1 MNGNPPSKMNA
12 QKTLSLRWVRTDSRT
27 RKHPFAVLICAVL
40 PLLTG
45 VNLSLAQDRGLG
57 LGVIFGEPTG
67 ISGKY
72 WISSRNAIDGGLA
85 WSFRRSGYLHLHGDY
100 LWHFTGV
107 FPEAEGVVL
116 YAGPGGRI
124 GFAGTQSVVGIR
136 MVGGAAYF
144 LPKVP
149 MDVFVEIAPVL
160 DLLPETSGSLNGG
173 IGIRYFFP

>member
-1 MNGNPPSKMNA
+1 MMSSNQTS
-12 QKTLSLRWVRTDSRT
+12 QKSARPFHPVDRLHSRT
-27 RKHPFAVLICAVL
+27 RSCGCAVFLLAVL
-40 PLLTG
+40 LLAPG
-45 VNLSLAQDRGLG
+45 LNSSRAQDRGLG

-72 WISSRNAIDGGLA
+72 WLSSRNAVDGGLA

-100 LWHFTGV
+100 LWHFTQV
-107 FPEAEGVVL
+107 FPEADRLVL

-136 MVGGAAYF
+136 MVGGATYF

-149 MDVFVEIAPVL
+149 MDVFIEIAPVL